1 MKFLIKKLV
10 KMLTANHDLQLKLF
24 FFIAELIV
32 KRTDN
37 DLDDKFI
44 DLLKSS
50 LGHVDIE
57 DLK

>member
-1 MKFLIKKLV
+1 MKFLIKKIV
-10 KMLTANHDLQLKLF
+10 RMLTANHALQLKLF

-44 DLLKSS
+44 DLLRNS